1 VPAAGLSDQRLRSVI
16 EAARIDAMIRSKRQ
30 GRIPTDPDTDTAL
43 AGGTDTTSEAAWLP
57 KSQPTSRARASFTNH
72 HQHRGRPR
80 RMSPHQPDSDIEPT
94 TSPTRAPARPK
105 RWQRLARLLT
115 EVLAPAPIVAT
126 LLIVVAWHSAQTPTQ
141 ALTAG
146 LLAAL
151 FASIIPFAYIVRGVR
166 RGQLTDHHVGIREQR
181 RIPLLFGIASVIAGT
196 NLLAALRAPRD
207 LIALIIAM
215 LGGLATSLLVTLRW
229 KISVHTAVAAGA
241 STILTLIFG
250 PTLLTTAPLV
260 AAIAWAR
267 VTIGDHSPTQTI
279 AGACLGITVA
289 ATIFPTLR

>member
-1 VPAAGLSDQRLRSVI
+1 MSQHQPHSDIDLSASPAPVT
-16 EAARIDAMIRSKRQ
+16 AR
-30 GRIPTDPDTDTAL
+30 
-43 AGGTDTTSEAAWLP
+43 
-57 KSQPTSRARASFTNH
+57 
-72 HQHRGRPR
+72 RPR
-80 RMSPHQPDSDIEPT
+80 R
-94 TSPTRAPARPK
+94 
-105 RWQRLARLLT
+105 QRLARLLT

-126 LLIVVAWHSAQTPTQ
+126 LPIVIAWHSAQTPTQ

-151 FASIIPFAYIVRGVR
+151 FASIIPFGYIIRGVR
-166 RGQLTDHHVGIREQR
+166 NGKLTDHHVGIREQR
-181 RIPLLFGIASVIAGT
+181 RIPLLFGIASVIVGT
-196 NLLAALRAPRD
+196 SLLAALRAPRE
-207 LIALIIAM
+207 LIALIVAM

-241 STILTLIFG
+241 STILTLVFG
-250 PTLLTTAPLV
+250 PTLLATAPLV

-267 VTIGDHSPTQTI
+267 VEIGDHTPAQTI